1 MTLLLIHFTC
11 HVRGEILIVT
21 LPDARFSE
29 TSTVHRKVKSKP
41 SSWFKRPHKRVPLS
55 LLDAG
60 ISRQILLVLVQSRSH
75 VLDHPSCFCLTS
87 TRVLLLQWGAPSWL
101 GPSVGQTMVEESSL
115 FIAERVPEPLQNNR
129 GGRRAATK
137 MDGL

>member
-1 MTLLLIHFTC
+1 MFLFNINASPFIA
-11 HVRGEILIVT
+11 VG
-21 LPDARFSE
+21 
-29 TSTVHRKVKSKP
+29 
-41 SSWFKRPHKRVPLS
+41 
-55 LLDAG
+55 G
-60 ISRQILLVLVQSRSH
+60 
-75 VLDHPSCFCLTS
+75 
-87 TRVLLLQWGAPSWL
+87 GAPSWL